1 MKKTF
6 RAAFAFIAAT
16 IVLVLAGCASAST
29 LMSRGDNVGAIEK
42 LASQLKKKPNDQ
54 ESADMFV
61 SLYPSE
67 VENRLQYTERNVPDI
82 INEWVTSQGYNSLPS
97 ALAARKKA
105 VGSSTFLA
113 DDSEIR
119 HLITDMET
127 TQKNLKDL
135 EKIQKAV
142 VSMPYE
148 IGEYDVYFVEKY
160 SDNFSGMAQIAD
172 RSMAEFYY
180 ELGNAAAPGAN
191 RTQKIALFDLYGK
204 VNLYSTGYGNISAKR
219 AEAAYAVAEDYLA
232 GSTIDE
238 KKEAINW
245 FNKANNIVTNY
256 NDTNTRI
263 REANYQIGLLYILKW
278 ADADLDNAN
287 TIIANEYQI
296 RSDMENAIKYLEAS
310 KSYKDAS
317 THIANC
323 RKVLAA
329 LDEMH
334 NTSRAAAGTT
344 DSGTTNTGTT
354 NSGTT
359 NTGSTNTSTNT
370 NTGTTTTTT
379 AKPMLLVADTASFT
393 LGSNN
398 KINAAVKVTAQGDI
412 SLSAGNISFVSNTAG
427 ATVKNITVLKAIDTS
442 FTKYKKRDLSA
453 KTTGYTINFELSK
466 AGSFIFRVADAKG
479 AKIEMSLADGTT
491 DTLSPTYTLSDAKYK
506 ELIPS
511 TQTTT
516 PTPSTPTT
524 TVKAPVVLVDSNAKY
539 SVVNKKVNATVNIA
553 VEGDLSV
560 TASNIKFDANTAGAT
575 VKSVAPTKA
584 VDTSL
589 TKIQTPVKTKGETT
603 KVTGYTITFELS
615 KAGQIVFRVLDAKG
629 GKVQHNATNGNK
641 DTCSPLYTLTEAEY
655 NKLIPP
661 AQTTPSTPVATKPTM
676 VVDSAPKYSVVSN
689 KVNAALNVIVVG
701 DLALTKDNIKLSTN
715 TAGATVKSV
724 TAQKAVDAT
733 LSKSKP
739 LASLKATAKTTGY
752 VITFELAKAG
762 NYSFG
767 VIPSTTAKSATQIE
781 IASIDGKTGTVSPT
795 YTLTEA
801 EYNKLIPPAVT
812 PTPTPVA
819 KPSVLVSNTANYSVV
834 SSKVNAT
841 VNIVVLGDLSLTKDN
856 IKLSTN
862 TAGATVKSIGVQ
874 NSIDAALSKAPSLN
888 TKQKTAQ
895 KTTPYQITFELTKAG
910 NFSFNVVDSTTVKN
924 PGQVSIV
931 TLDGKTGT
939 VSPTYTL
946 STTEYNKLLPPPAS
960 TPSTP
965 ATQEVKPV
973 LQYFKKSDSHY
984 PTYEPVVRFPFD
996 LKDVTYTLTK
1006 NNIKVVTN
1014 NCGATWTLEKETKAA
1029 PAKGVTSRYNIV
1041 LSNIQKSGDF
1051 VYSVLDNAGK
1061 VITSN
1066 TNQTTD
1072 TFSVDLNQVF
1082 APSVMY
1088 NDSIFFSKTGEAN
1101 TNFNVYGMSTDRQAK
1116 HIKIVTNTTGATVKS
1131 VTRSDNG
1138 NLSYMRV
1145 YDIIFTGIKTDGVI
1159 SFYVL
1164 DDAGKNLAVVH
1175 SVNGDEIS
1183 APTRNPT
1190 ANDIVKYNVKVQNIK
1205 SAHQV
1210 VYGSAAT
1217 YPKTIGQVTIPFTL
1231 KPSGTAPAFTAS
1243 NVVVLTNGTGGTV
1256 SAVQSTGSNNYNIVI
1271 SNVTKSGTFQYRLK
1285 DANGY
1290 TITPEGFKN
1299 SGGAT
1304 HSTAASPAYSID
1316 FSKVAAEPVKVSS
1329 IIYKEGS
1336 YSTTAAEY
1344 IIPFTL
1350 ENYSSP
1356 ISMNEINV
1364 TKNTTGGTVTVSG
1377 TASNAQL
1384 IIRNITKSGTFF
1396 FTYKDR
1402 NTGNVMPRSKAQG
1415 GTAITEYTIDIN
1427 KVWTKPVLQYYKK
1440 SASHYPTYEPV
1451 VRFPFDLKDVT
1462 YTLTKNN
1469 IKVVTNNCGATWT
1482 LEKETKAAPAKGV
1495 TSRYN
1500 IVLSNIQKSGDFVYS
1515 VLDNAG
1521 KVITSNTNQTTD
1533 TFSVDLNQVF
1543 APSVMYN
1550 DSIFFSKTGEANT
1563 NFNVYGMSTD
1573 RQAKHIKIVT
1583 NTTGA
1588 TVKSVT
1594 RSDNGNLSYMRVYD
1608 IIFTGIKTDGVI
1620 SFYVLDDA
1628 GKNLAVVHSVNG
1640 DEISAPTRNP
1650 TTNDIVKYNVKVQN
1664 IKSAHQLVYGSA
1676 PGYSTEKGQ
1685 VTIPFTLKP
1694 SGTAPA
1700 FTASNVV
1707 VLTNGTGGTVSSV
1720 KSLGTNSYIVVLDNV
1735 TKSGTFQ
1742 YRLKD
1747 ANGYTITPEGFK
1759 NSGGAT
1765 HSSAASPTYSIDH
1778 SKVADGTSNL
1788 RVTYDTGVTYPTTL
1802 GTAKVTFTVSDP
1814 AAATVSKT
1822 SPKDLTS
1829 ITPPTAGA
1837 PTAGIAAATP
1847 TTLKMSNVQV
1857 LTNGTGGTPSLTHL
1871 GSGKYEIVLSNVT
1884 KSGTF
1889 QFQLKDNGGR
1899 LIVHPNFTGTPNTIL
1914 SPAYSININS
1924 VAAGKVKTADKVV
1937 YASENNNVVVQVP
1950 LTAEG
1955 GIVLKQSDFALVTNT
1970 CGAKII
1976 RLDRTGTTA
1985 KYTLVLSV
1993 TKAGKFSFSV
2003 TSGSTTPTVY
2013 CDADAKYMKKAA
2025 TKNVSVE
2032 FEVSVAN
2039 GGTLQQKLELLEQV
2053 DPFKPATMLDLN
2065 SMLQKGTSVNG
2076 ALQLKDTS
2084 GNVYTLKNDTASKDM
2099 QKVQERIES
2108 DGVLKADALKD
2119 KVIR

>member
-1 MKKTF
+1 MKKGF
-6 RAAFAFIAAT
+6 KALF
-16 IVLVLAGCASAST
+16 IVLAAAIVSVITGCASAAT

-42 LASQLKKKPNDQ
+42 LASTLTKKPEDQ
-54 ESADMFV
+54 ESADLFV

-67 VENRLQYTERNVPDI
+67 VENRIQYTERNVPDI
-82 INEWVTSQGYNSLPS
+82 INDWVRSQGQSSLTS
-97 ALAARKKA
+97 ALRARKQA
-105 VGSSTFLA
+105 IGSNTFLA
-113 DDSEIR
+113 DDGEIR
-119 HLITDMET
+119 SLINEMEIT
-127 TQKNLKDL
+127 HKNLKDL
-135 EKIQKAV
+135 EKIQRAV
-142 VSMPYE
+142 VKMPNE
-148 IGEYDVYFVEKY
+148 IGDVEVYFVEKY

-180 ELGNAAAPGAN
+180 ELANAAAPGVN
-191 RTQKIALFDLYGK
+191 RSQKKAVFDLYDK
-204 VNLYSTGYGNISAKR
+204 VNLYSTGYANISAKR
-219 AEAAYAVAEDYLA
+219 AEAAYALAEDYLS

-238 KKEAINW
+238 KKEAISW
-245 FNKANNIVTNY
+245 FNRANNIVTNY

-278 ADADLDNAN
+278 ADADLNNAN
-287 TIIANEYQI
+287 TIISNEYQI
-296 RSDMENAIKYLEAS
+296 RSDMNNAIKYLEES
-310 KSYKDAS
+310 RGYKDAS

-329 LDEMH
+329 LDALHAEP
-334 NTSRAAAGTT
+334 TSRAA
-344 DSGTTNTGTT
+344 DSGTGTSNTGT
-354 NSGTT
+354 S
-359 NTGSTNTSTNT
+359 NTGTTNT
-370 NTGTTTTTT
+370 NTGTNNSSSGNATTPAVT
-379 AKPMLLVADTASFT
+379 AKASVLVPDSAKFS

-398 KINAAVKVTAQGDI
+398 KINAAVSVVTQGDV
-412 SLSAGNISFVSNTAG
+412 SLSKDRITLVTNTAG
-427 ATVKNITVLKAIDTS
+427 ATVKSITVLKSIDSS
-442 FTKYKKRDLSA
+442 FTKYKTRDTSA
-453 KTTGYTINFELSK
+453 KTASYTINFELEK
-466 AGSFIFRVADAKG
+466 AGQFIFRILDAKG
-479 AKIEMSLADGTT
+479 GKVDLVTANGKS
-491 DTLSPTYTLSDAKYK
+491 DTISPSYTLSTTEYNK
-506 ELIPS
+506 LIPAKE
-511 TQTTT
+511 
-516 PTPSTPTT
+516 PTPSTPSTPST
-524 TVKAPVVLVDSNAKY
+524 PTVTAPVVLVDSNPKY

-560 TASNIKFDANTAGAT
+560 TANNIKFDANTAGAT

-661 AQTTPSTPVATKPTM
+661 AVTPTPTPVATKPTM

-701 DLALTKDNIKLSTN
+701 DLSLTKDNIKFSTN

-946 STTEYNKLLPPPAS
+946 SDAEYNKIVPKTPTIAYREGSYSTSAAEYIIPFSLVDYSSPVSINEVNVTKNTTGGTVTVTGTAS
-960 TPSTP
+960 NAQLIIRNITKTGVFSFTYKDRNTGKVMANTNAKATPEYSIDVNKVWT
-965 ATQEVKPV
+965 KPV

-1051 VYSVLDNAGK
+1051 TYSVLDNAGK

-1072 TFSVDLNQVF
+1072 TFTVDLNKVF
-1082 APSVMY
+1082 AQSVMY
-1088 NDSIFFSKTGEAN
+1088 NTGIYYKTAGEAV
-1101 TNFNVYGMSTDRQAK
+1101 TNFNVYGTTTDRQAK
-1116 HIKIVTNTTGATVKS
+1116 HIKFVTNTTGATVKS
-1131 VTRSDNG
+1131 VTRTDNKS
-1138 NLSYMRV
+1138 LSYMRV
-1145 YDIIFTGIKTDGVI
+1145 YEVVFTGIKTDGVI

-1164 DDAGKNLAVVH
+1164 DDAGKNLAVVQ
-1175 SVNGDEIS
+1175 SVHGDEIS
-1183 APTRNPT
+1183 LPTRNPT
-1190 ANDIVKYNVKVQNIK
+1190 ANDIAKLNVKVADVR

-1210 VYGSAAT
+1210 A
-1217 YPKTIGQVTIPFTL
+1217 
-1231 KPSGTAPAFTAS
+1231 
-1243 NVVVLTNGTGGTV
+1243 
-1256 SAVQSTGSNNYNIVI
+1256 
-1271 SNVTKSGTFQYRLK
+1271 
-1285 DANGY
+1285 
-1290 TITPEGFKN
+1290 
-1299 SGGAT
+1299 
-1304 HSTAASPAYSID
+1304 
-1316 FSKVAAEPVKVSS
+1316 
-1329 IIYKEGS
+1329 
-1336 YSTTAAEY
+1336 
-1344 IIPFTL
+1344 
-1350 ENYSSP
+1350 
-1356 ISMNEINV
+1356 
-1364 TKNTTGGTVTVSG
+1364 
-1377 TASNAQL
+1377 
-1384 IIRNITKSGTFF
+1384 
-1396 FTYKDR
+1396 
-1402 NTGNVMPRSKAQG
+1402 
-1415 GTAITEYTIDIN
+1415 
-1427 KVWTKPVLQYYKK
+1427 
-1440 SASHYPTYEPV
+1440 
-1451 VRFPFDLKDVT
+1451 
-1462 YTLTKNN
+1462 
-1469 IKVVTNNCGATWT
+1469 
-1482 LEKETKAAPAKGV
+1482 
-1495 TSRYN
+1495 
-1500 IVLSNIQKSGDFVYS
+1500 
-1515 VLDNAG
+1515 
-1521 KVITSNTNQTTD
+1521 
-1533 TFSVDLNQVF
+1533 
-1543 APSVMYN
+1543 
-1550 DSIFFSKTGEANT
+1550 
-1563 NFNVYGMSTD
+1563 
-1573 RQAKHIKIVT
+1573 
-1583 NTTGA
+1583 
-1588 TVKSVT
+1588 
-1594 RSDNGNLSYMRVYD
+1594 
-1608 IIFTGIKTDGVI
+1608 
-1620 SFYVLDDA
+1620 
-1628 GKNLAVVHSVNG
+1628 
-1640 DEISAPTRNP
+1640 
-1650 TTNDIVKYNVKVQN
+1650 
-1664 IKSAHQLVYGSA
+1664 YGSA

-1765 HSSAASPTYSIDH
+1765 HSSAASPAYSIDH
-1778 SKVADGTSNL
+1778 TKVADGTSNL

-1822 SPKDLTS
+1822 VSKTSPKDLTS
-1829 ITPPTAGA
+1829 VTPPTAGA
-1837 PTAGIAAATP
+1837 PIAGIAAATP

-2076 ALQLKDTS
+2076 ALQLRDNS
-2084 GNVYTLKNDTASKDM
+2084 GTVYTLKNSTASKDM

-2119 KVIR
+2119 KVKR

>member
-1 MKKTF
+1 MKKF
-6 RAAFAFIAAT
+6 FKPIFLGLAALTVFI
-16 IVLVLAGCASAST
+16 IAGCASAAT

-370 NTGTTTTTT
+370 GTTTTTT

-479 AKIEMSLADGTT
+479 AKVEMSLADGTT

-524 TVKAPVVLVDSNAKY
+524 TVKAPVVLVDSNPKY

-560 TASNIKFDANTAGAT
+560 TANNIKFDANTAGAT

-661 AQTTPSTPVATKPTM
+661 AVTPTPSTPVATKPTM

-801 EYNKLIPPAVT
+801 EYKKLIPPAVT

-931 TLDGKTGT
+931 TLEGKTGT

-946 STTEYNKLLPPPAS
+946 TEAEYNK
-960 TPSTP
+960 
-965 ATQEVKPV
+965 
-973 LQYFKKSDSHY
+973 
-984 PTYEPVVRFPFD
+984 
-996 LKDVTYTLTK
+996 
-1006 NNIKVVTN
+1006 
-1014 NCGATWTLEKETKAA
+1014 
-1029 PAKGVTSRYNIV
+1029 IV
-1041 LSNIQKSGDF
+1041 
-1051 VYSVLDNAGK
+1051 
-1061 VITSN
+1061 
-1066 TNQTTD
+1066 
-1072 TFSVDLNQVF
+1072 
-1082 APSVMY
+1082 P
-1088 NDSIFFSKTGEAN
+1088 
-1101 TNFNVYGMSTDRQAK
+1101 
-1116 HIKIVTNTTGATVKS
+1116 
-1131 VTRSDNG
+1131 
-1138 NLSYMRV
+1138 
-1145 YDIIFTGIKTDGVI
+1145 
-1159 SFYVL
+1159 
-1164 DDAGKNLAVVH
+1164 
-1175 SVNGDEIS
+1175 
-1183 APTRNPT
+1183 
-1190 ANDIVKYNVKVQNIK
+1190 
-1205 SAHQV
+1205 
-1210 VYGSAAT
+1210 
-1217 YPKTIGQVTIPFTL
+1217 
-1231 KPSGTAPAFTAS
+1231 KPSA
-1243 NVVVLTNGTGGTV
+1243 
-1256 SAVQSTGSNNYNIVI
+1256 
-1271 SNVTKSGTFQYRLK
+1271 
-1285 DANGY
+1285 
-1290 TITPEGFKN
+1290 
-1299 SGGAT
+1299 
-1304 HSTAASPAYSID
+1304 
-1316 FSKVAAEPVKVSS
+1316 

-1427 KVWTKPVLQYYKK
+1427 KVWTKPSLQFFKK
-1440 SASHYPTYEPV
+1440 SSSHYPTYEPV
-1451 VRFPFDLKDVT
+1451 VRFPFEVT
-1462 YTLTKNN
+1462 GLTYYLSKNN
-1469 IKVVTNNCGATWT
+1469 INVASNVCGAVWN
-1482 LEKETKAAPAKGV
+1482 LEHDNVSSLGRNTAVK
-1495 TSRYN
+1495 YY
-1500 IVLSNIQKSGDFVYS
+1500 IVLSDIKKSGDFTYS

-1533 TFSVDLNQVF
+1533 TFTVDIDKVF
-1543 APSVMYN
+1543 AQSVMYN

-1573 RQAKHIKIVT
+1573 RQVKHIKIVT

-1594 RSDNGNLSYMRVYD
+1594 RSDNGRLSYMRVYD
-1608 IIFTGIKTDGVI
+1608 IVFTGIKSDGVI

-1765 HSSAASPTYSIDH
+1765 HSSAASPAYSIDH
-1778 SKVADGTSNL
+1778 TKVADGTSNL
-1788 RVTYDTGVTYPTTL
+1788 RVAYDTGVTYPTTL

-1822 SPKDLTS
+1822 VSKTSPKDLTS
-1829 ITPPTAGA
+1829 VTPPTAGA
-1837 PTAGIAAATP
+1837 PIAGIAAATP

-1884 KSGTF
+1884 KSGIF

-1924 VAAGKVKTADKVV
+1924 VAAGKIKTADKVV

-2013 CDADAKYMKKAA
+2013 CDADAKYMRKAA

-2099 QKVQERIES
+2099 QRVQERIEA

-2119 KVIR
+2119 KVKR